1 MARKRYRGP
10 YRLTASRQRALRK
23 AQLVSARKR
32 KGKGLSRNQVIA
44 ATGVTAAVIAGGAA
58 YGRHKLSGSVLMLGS
73 GGRTPTP
80 MANVAGVELP
90 ATQAGLSVGA
100 FKVGRKRKPKA
111 KPSSTPYANDTLF
124 SYTSRNSSGDRTY
137 SYRHRELRGSRLR
150 AYAQFVQG
158 RRVGGAPSTVVNF
171 KPSSAAFTDRQEEL
185 FQWASSDAI
194 TRVIKRRRRDRKIP
208 NSPNNKLMATAN
220 DPVSLR
226 TIQVPRTLNPYE
238 AQQRLKKYINGLK
251 AQNVPY
257 TFDHIIAA
265 GRRFREQEI

>member
-58 YGRHKLSGSVLMLGS
+58 YGRHKLSGSVLMINNP
-73 GGRTPTP
+73 RTPTP
-80 MANVAGVELP
+80 MTNLAGVELP
-90 ATQAGLSVGA
+90 ATKAGLSVGA

-111 KPSSTPYANDTLF
+111 KPSTTPYANDTLF
-124 SYTSRNSSGDRTY
+124 SYTSRNNAGDKTFA
-137 SYRHRELRGSRLR
+137 YRHRELRGSRLR
-150 AYAQFVQG
+150 AYAQFIGG
-158 RRVGGAPSTVVNF
+158 RRVGGSPSSVVNF
-171 KPSSAAFTDRQEEL
+171 KPSSAEFSQRQEDL
-185 FQWASSDAI
+185 FRWASQEPL
-194 TRVIKRRRRDRKIP
+194 TRVMKRRRRDAKIP
-208 NSPNNKLMATAN
+208 NSPNNKLMAIVN

-226 TIQVPRTLNPYE
+226 TNQVPRKINSYE

-251 AQNVPY
+251 AQGVPY

-265 GRRFREQEI
+265 GRRFREQDY